1 MVHLEVLAVVEG
13 GEVEARE
20 AVKGKLEAMGEVKVG
35 EAWVDGEAGEGV
47 REEAEEA
54 EEEGV
59 VVRAEVEME
68 GEEEEEGVEEEG
80 EEEEEVE
87 HLCNL

>member
-47 REEAEEA
+47 REEAN
-54 EEEGV
+54 
-59 VVRAEVEME
+59 RPIREVDTEYLGCS
-68 GEEEEEGVEEEG
+68 GEERAGGEAAKGEAALEGRGAGRV
-80 EEEEEVE
+80 
-87 HLCNL
+87 